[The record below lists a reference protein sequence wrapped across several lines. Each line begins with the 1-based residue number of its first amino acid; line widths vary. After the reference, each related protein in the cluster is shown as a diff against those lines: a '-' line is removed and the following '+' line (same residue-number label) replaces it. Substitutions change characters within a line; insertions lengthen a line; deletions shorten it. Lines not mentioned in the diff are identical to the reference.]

1 MNPNNWQI
9 IFLFLVFATLLSVE
23 FGWLVKKGRL
33 PLRSMMAYSEA
44 QLQFIKIWVYVALLI
59 GVILPLIMLIVFWEQ
74 PILRQFFSYYLL
86 VVFVQLA
93 SEIGFSRWLCKSVV
107 VIIGTVYTGFRIW
120 QLWWGIHLVTYSQ
133 PWLSLL
139 WLVWLFWLANIIML
153 LTMAFPTIFPE
164 SETNF

>member
-1 MNPNNWQI
+1 
-9 IFLFLVFATLLSVE
+9 
-23 FGWLVKKGRL
+23 
-33 PLRSMMAYSEA
+33 MMAYSEA
-44 QLQFIKIWVYVALLI
+44 QLQFIKVWVYVALFI

-120 QLWWGIHLVTYSQ
+120 QLWWGIHLVSYSQ

-139 WLVWLFWLANIIML
+139 WLVWLFWLANMIML

-164 SETNF
+164 SETNL